1 MLGCSTWEREQ
12 EMTPYVVAL
21 EEVDERVV
29 LTNVEKSSKIEL
41 LEETKKP
48 GEKVE
53 EEILSHILL
62 RRSI

>member
-1 MLGCSTWEREQ
+1 
-12 EMTPYVVAL
+12 MTPYVVAL